1 MDCYNIGGL
10 LGEGGFGRMYEG
22 ARIEDGTR
30 TLLGSMSSMGTSVP
44 MELMLFNKVRTV
56 DGVIIILDLLGRK
69 QVYLRELWTNT
80 GHETF
85 SNRLSRLPYL

>member
-1 MDCYNIGGL
+1 
-10 LGEGGFGRMYEG
+10 
-22 ARIEDGTR
+22 
-30 TLLGSMSSMGTSVP
+30 MGTSVP

-85 SNRLSRLPYL
+85 SNRLSRLRWRHPSLDNLFEKGVSQEGSLSQGH